1 MLRQGKKDLLK
12 WIVYENR
19 EKMGAAAAEAVGNH
33 IKKLLAEKATVNIIL
48 ASAPSQNDLF
58 SSLKRIPGIDWS
70 RVNAF
75 HMDEY
80 IGLGADSPQSFSYYL
95 KKHFFDVIKPRE
107 FFCLNGLADP
117 EEEAKRYSQLLAEYP
132 VDICCLGIG
141 ENGHLAFNDPHVADF
156 NDPVAVKTVSID
168 DTSRMQQVHDGAFA
182 RVEDVPRLALTLTLP
197 ALLKA
202 QFVTAVVPGPTK
214 AKAVARTLNGPIDEE
229 CPATILRRHPN
240 AILYLDP
247 DSASLLEE

>member
-132 VDICCLGIG
+132 ADICCLGIG